1 MTLTLFESIQQIVRE
16 EVGRVRTAELATV
29 QKQHAHT
36 SSGDSDNYACTV
48 VLRDSGIVL
57 ARVPVATERIG
68 SASIPAV
75 GELVLVQFL
84 NGDVNSPVIVGRLY
98 NDADRPPPNDDGQAI
113 LHLPLGRLGRPGG
126 SRRAA
131 QRRHAQGDHQARL
144 RARRH
149 RAGRRPGREG
159 RRRRSGGP
167 VDRQGRQR
175 RRSRARPLSR
185 SRALADVK
193 IEASGQLTLKGAT
206 VNIN

>member
-1 MTLTLFESIQQIVRE
+1 MTLTLFDSIQQIVRE
-16 EVGRVRTAELATV
+16 EVGRMRTAELATV
-29 QKQHAHT
+29 QKQHPH
-36 SSGDSDNYACTV
+36 SSTGDSDNYACTV

-84 NGDVNSPVIVGRLY
+84 NGDINAPVIVGRLY

-113 LHLPLGRLGRPGG
+113 LHLPLGASDDQAVHVEVHSDTRKAIVKLGSGLDLTVQDDDPVVKVDVAGQATVEIGKDGSIKIESQTDISIKGG
-126 SRRAA
+126 S
-131 QRRHAQGDHQARL
+131 
-144 RARRH
+144 
-149 RAGRRPGREG
+149 
-159 RRRRSGGP
+159 
-167 VDRQGRQR
+167 
-175 RRSRARPLSR
+175 
-185 SRALADVK
+185 DVK

>member
-1 MTLTLFESIQQIVRE
+1 MTLTLFDSIQQLVRE
-16 EVGRVRTAELATV
+16 EVGRMRTAELATV
-29 QKQHAHT
+29 QKQHSHS

-84 NGDVNSPVIVGRLY
+84 NGDINAPVIVGRLY

-113 LHLPLGRLGRPGG
+113 LHLPLGASDDQAVHVELHSDTRKAIVKLGT
-126 SRRAA
+126 
-131 QRRHAQGDHQARL
+131 
-144 RARRH
+144 
-149 RAGRRPGREG
+149 
-159 RRRRSGGP
+159 
-167 VDRQGRQR
+167 
-175 RRSRARPLSR
+175 
-185 SRALADVK
+185 ALALTVQDDDPVVKVDVAGQATLK
-193 IEASGQLTLKGAT
+193 IGKDGSIAIESSTDISIKGSSNVTLEAAGQLTLKGAT

>member
-16 EVGRVRTAELATV
+16 EVSRVRTAELATV
-29 QKQHAHT
+29 QKQHPHS

-84 NGDVNSPVIVGRLY
+84 NGDINAPVIVGRLY

-113 LHLPLGRLGRPGG
+113 LHLPLGASDDQAVHVEVHSDTRKAIVKLGSGLDLTVQDDDPVVKVDVAGQAKLEIGKDGSIKIESQTAISIKGG
-126 SRRAA
+126 S
-131 QRRHAQGDHQARL
+131 
-144 RARRH
+144 
-149 RAGRRPGREG
+149 
-159 RRRRSGGP
+159 
-167 VDRQGRQR
+167 
-175 RRSRARPLSR
+175 
-185 SRALADVK
+185 DVK

>member
-1 MTLTLFESIQQIVRE
+1 MTLTLFDSIQQIVRE
-16 EVGRVRTAELATV
+16 EVGRMRTAELATV
-29 QKQHAHT
+29 QKQHPHS

-84 NGDVNSPVIVGRLY
+84 NGDINAPVIVGRLY

-113 LHLPLGRLGRPGG
+113 LHLPLGASDDQAVHVEVHSDTRKAIVKLGSGLDLTVQDDDPVVKVDVAGQAKLEIGKDGSIKIESQTAISIKGG
-126 SRRAA
+126 S
-131 QRRHAQGDHQARL
+131 
-144 RARRH
+144 
-149 RAGRRPGREG
+149 
-159 RRRRSGGP
+159 
-167 VDRQGRQR
+167 
-175 RRSRARPLSR
+175 
-185 SRALADVK
+185 DVK

>member
-1 MTLTLFESIQQIVRE
+1 VTLTLYESIQQIVRRE
-16 EVGRVRTAELATV
+16 LGRVRMAELATV
-29 QKQHAHT
+29 QAQHAHT

-68 SASIPAV
+68 SASIPGV

-113 LHLPLGRLGRPGG
+113 LHLPLGASDDQAVHVELHSGDTRKAIIKVG
-126 SRRAA
+126 SGLDVTVQDDDPVVKVDVA
-131 QRRHAQGDHQARL
+131 GQA
-144 RARRH
+144 
-149 RAGRRPGREG
+149 G
-159 RRRRSGGP
+159 
-167 VDRQGRQR
+167 
-175 RRSRARPLSR
+175 LSIGTDG
-185 SRALADVK
+185 SVSIESQTAISIKSAADVK
-193 IEASGQLTLKGAT
+193 IEASGQLTLKGAA

>member
-16 EVGRVRTAELATV
+16 EVSRMRTAELATV
-29 QKQHAHT
+29 QKQHPHS

-84 NGDVNSPVIVGRLY
+84 NGDINAPVIVGRLY

-113 LHLPLGRLGRPGG
+113 LHLPLGASDDQAVHVEVHSDTRKAIVKLGSGLDLTVQDDDPVVKVDVAGQATLEIGKDGSIKIESQTAISIKGG
-126 SRRAA
+126 S
-131 QRRHAQGDHQARL
+131 
-144 RARRH
+144 
-149 RAGRRPGREG
+149 
-159 RRRRSGGP
+159 
-167 VDRQGRQR
+167 
-175 RRSRARPLSR
+175 
-185 SRALADVK
+185 DVK

>member
-16 EVGRVRTAELATV
+16 EVGRMRTAELATV
-29 QKQHAHT
+29 QKQHAHS

-84 NGDVNSPVIVGRLY
+84 NGDINAPVIVGRLY

-113 LHLPLGRLGRPGG
+113 LHLPLGASDDQAVHVELHSDTRKAIVKLGSALALTVQDDDPVVKLDVAGGQATVKIGKDGSITIESQTSLSIKGG
-126 SRRAA
+126 S
-131 QRRHAQGDHQARL
+131 
-144 RARRH
+144 
-149 RAGRRPGREG
+149 
-159 RRRRSGGP
+159 
-167 VDRQGRQR
+167 
-175 RRSRARPLSR
+175 
-185 SRALADVK
+185 DVK
-193 IEASGQLTLKGAT
+193 IEAAGQLTLKGAT

>member
-16 EVGRVRTAELATV
+16 EVSRMRTAELATV
-29 QKQHAHT
+29 QKQHPHS

-84 NGDVNSPVIVGRLY
+84 NGDINAPVIVGRLY

-113 LHLPLGRLGRPGG
+113 LHLPLGASDDQAVHVEVHSDTRKAIVKLGSGLDLTVQDDDPVVKVDVAGQATVEIGKDGSIKIESQTDISIKGG
-126 SRRAA
+126 S
-131 QRRHAQGDHQARL
+131 
-144 RARRH
+144 
-149 RAGRRPGREG
+149 
-159 RRRRSGGP
+159 
-167 VDRQGRQR
+167 
-175 RRSRARPLSR
+175 
-185 SRALADVK
+185 DVK

>member
-1 MTLTLFESIQQIVRE
+1 VTLTLFESIQQIVRE
-16 EVGRVRTAELATV
+16 EVGRIRTAELATV

-57 ARVPVATERIG
+57 SHVPVATGRIG

-98 NDADRPPPNDDGQAI
+98 NDDDRPPANDDGQAI
-113 LHLPLGRLGRPGG
+113 LHLPLGASDSDAVHVELHSGSTRKAIVKLGSGLDVTVQDDDPVIKIDVGG
-126 SRRAA
+126 NASLKIGKDGGIKIES
-131 QRRHAQGDHQARL
+131 QGAFEIKGSSDI
-144 RARRH
+144 
-149 RAGRRPGREG
+149 
-159 RRRRSGGP
+159 
-167 VDRQGRQR
+167 
-175 RRSRARPLSR
+175 
-185 SRALADVK
+185 K